1 MFRNELVVFMCLV
14 VSLFIYEGVKV
25 FHFSL
30 SGIGNMPDW
39 TARLNPNDS
48 LINSFN
54 FFWTSFTYL
63 PAFFFT
69 CLHIT
74 LTLYSIRTGGYCIW
88 VCLLLL
94 IAYSIEMFDFI
105 GLNYHWEIRDKNLT
119 SINLLLTNNLNKY
132 HPFIFYF
139 SVFLLAPSILWLSN
153 LHRST
158 NLFLGSFS
166 LFLTSGVVIKV
177 VCWNSFALFL
187 GSWWAVQ
194 EGTWG
199 GWWNWDASEVLGLL
213 VSLIG
218 VQVFHTR
225 SRWDSVMSLLERSLH
240 LTGAFIFSYFFI
252 QLNFDLVSHNF
263 GSKFF
268 FFFNNNL
275 FFLEVLG
282 ICIIVGLAHSLVIY
296 KVRNQSFVML
306 GQSLD
311 TIGATFNWL
320 GFCVLYASITV
331 VLFSSFLPLL
341 NYFIWN
347 YLGINTFNAHFD
359 IRLFVIVV
367 FLLILITFSTLRMSQ
382 TSFLVCILDFGGS
395 SLINLI
401 LSLTQVRLTT
411 SSLIHIF
418 LLTLIALNVSSYSLN
433 FVQWLPSMIH
443 EEVLIASKIV
453 YLKHSFFSC
462 DMFFVDKINTHQS
475 GHSSLNFGSWN
486 TFYRTNSFNLN
497 SFVLRYD
504 AEVCYNYYLL
514 SEDFC
519 NAALY
524 IETNYLNNLIETWYT
539 MLLPLVG
546 LYFTSCY
553 RVSY

>member
-1 MFRNELVVFMCLV
+1 
-14 VSLFIYEGVKV
+14 
-25 FHFSL
+25 
-30 SGIGNMPDW
+30 
-39 TARLNPNDS
+39 
-48 LINSFN
+48 
-54 FFWTSFTYL
+54 
-63 PAFFFT
+63 
-69 CLHIT
+69 
-74 LTLYSIRTGGYCIW
+74 
-88 VCLLLL
+88 
-94 IAYSIEMFDFI
+94 
-105 GLNYHWEIRDKNLT
+105 
-119 SINLLLTNNLNKY
+119 
-132 HPFIFYF
+132 
-139 SVFLLAPSILWLSN
+139 
-153 LHRST
+153 
-158 NLFLGSFS
+158 
-166 LFLTSGVVIKV
+166 
-177 VCWNSFALFL
+177 
-187 GSWWAVQ
+187 
-194 EGTWG
+194 
-199 GWWNWDASEVLGLL
+199 
-213 VSLIG
+213 
-218 VQVFHTR
+218 
-225 SRWDSVMSLLERSLH
+225 
-240 LTGAFIFSYFFI
+240 
-252 QLNFDLVSHNF
+252 
-263 GSKFF
+263 
-268 FFFNNNL
+268 
-275 FFLEVLG
+275 
-282 ICIIVGLAHSLVIY
+282 
-296 KVRNQSFVML
+296 ML

-347 YLGINTFNAHFD
+347 YLGINTYNAHFD

-395 SLINLI
+395 SIINLI